1 MIDKLNKVNHDFN
14 FKYVNG
20 EFFIIDSDYLNLVN
34 SKLYGFTIINNEII
48 QNENIT
54 SGFEPSPL
62 GTFVYVEKTNKKI
75 YISQDFNGSYGI
87 YLFEHED
94 KFIIS
99 NSFFKLVNYVKKFY
113 PISFNKEYADAF
125 IAADFCS
132 LIYYETMVNEIKLLP
147 RNYKLDID
155 IFSKKLNIVKINYGE
170 NSIPINSKEGMN
182 ILDSW
187 FDKWIKIIRSIKQNY
202 GNFSFDLSGGFDSRL
217 MLTLMLSANIDLN
230 DIHINSIDD
239 SKHEEDFE
247 IASKIAETYG
257 FTLNKKLPVN
267 RRAMDLENMI
277 SNSVYSKLGVHKQF
291 YFRYFYN
298 IIPEYVFTGYGGECL
313 RYHWKYSEDE
323 FISLFSNKANKKSS
337 FLSENTG
344 KILKRTFS
352 KLKED
357 PNLKNNPVGLP
368 DVLFREV
375 LCAIHFGRGS
385 VENYLVNTFNL
396 SPLLDPD
403 VHQLRLSDDECDD
416 KNLLISIIF
425 SRYAP
430 KLLDFKFE
438 KGRSIDKKTIEYA
451 FRLNE
456 TYPYKKN
463 NHDFIKSKPNTFN
476 KDDSFENAPV
486 IVGKPNKFISE
497 VFLSDKFRSTFEFI
511 YSKELY
517 GHIVELM
524 KKLNFNTTEDIYVG
538 LASNHVFNA
547 VEYSLNN
554 IDHDPFTLFENYLKD
569 ISLNYDIQY
578 PMNLLSKYNTARIDF
593 KNMGIESNSV
603 EIIGISDNSAKCY
616 YPLWFTNQN
625 GKGLVVESSKGTLDL
640 KLKCIGDG
648 ELQISLRGID
658 YRNEFDDRLPIFINF
673 NEVQINN
680 LQNYENKLVWC
691 DSPYN
696 YTIKVKDNEI
706 VDLHFKWL
714 PLGKLN

>member
-1 MIDKLNKVNHDFN
+1 MFDKLNKIKRNIDFKDVNE
-14 FKYVNG
+14 

-34 SKLYGFTIINNEII
+34 SKLYGFTIINGKII

-54 SGFEPSPL
+54 NGFEPSPL
-62 GTFVYVEKTNKKI
+62 GTFVYVKKEDNKI

-87 YLFEHED
+87 YLFEHEN

-99 NSFFKLVNYVKKFY
+99 NSFFKLVNYVKEYY

-132 LIYYETMVNEIKLLP
+132 LIYHETMVNEIKLLP
-147 RNYKLDID
+147 RNYKFDID
-155 IFSKKLNIVKINYGE
+155 IFSKKINVVKINYGE
-170 NSIPINSKEGMN
+170 NSVPINSKEGMD

-187 FDKWIKIIRSIKQNY
+187 FNKWIGIIRSIKQNY

-217 MLTLMLSANIDLN
+217 MLTLMLSSNIDLN
-230 DIHINSIDD
+230 DIHINSIND
-239 SKHEEDFE
+239 SNHKEDFE

-267 RRAMDLENMI
+267 RRALNLENMV
-277 SNSVYSKLGVHKQF
+277 SNSIYTKLGVHKQF

-298 IIPEYVFTGYGGECL
+298 ITPEYVFTGYGGECL
-313 RYHWKYSEDE
+313 RYHWKYSEEE
-323 FISLFSNKANKKSS
+323 FISLFSNKATKKSS
-337 FLSENTG
+337 SLSENTR
-344 KILKRTFS
+344 KILTRTFS

-403 VHQLRLSDDECDD
+403 VHKLQLSDEECDD

-425 SRYAP
+425 SRYVP
-430 KLLDFKFE
+430 KLLNFKFD
-438 KGRSIDKKTIEYA
+438 KGRSINKETIEYA
-451 FRLNE
+451 FKLNE
-456 TYPYKKN
+456 KYPYKQN
-463 NHDFIKSKPNTFN
+463 NQNPINSKPDISNEGGSF
-476 KDDSFENAPV
+476 DSVPV
-486 IVGKPNKFISE
+486 IVGKPNKFIVE
-497 VFLSDKFRSTFEFI
+497 VFLSDKFRSIFEFI

-517 GHIVELM
+517 LSIVELM

-538 LASNHVFNA
+538 LAAVHVFNV

-554 IDHDPFTLFENYLKD
+554 IENDPFSLFESFLKD
-569 ISLNYDIQY
+569 ISLKHDNPY
-578 PMNLLSKYNTARIDF
+578 PMSLLSKYNTARIDI
-593 KNMGIESNSV
+593 KNIGIETNSV
-603 EIIGISDNSAKCY
+603 EIIDISDNSAKCH
-616 YPLWFTNQN
+616 YPLWFTNLK

-640 KLKCIGDG
+640 KLKCIGSG
-648 ELQISLRGID
+648 NLQIALRGID

-673 NEVQINN
+673 NKVQINN
-680 LQNYENKLVWC
+680 FQDFDNKLVWC
-691 DSPYN
+691 DSPHIYN
-696 YTIKVKDNEI
+696 INVKDNEI
-706 VDLHFKWL
+706 VDLNFKWV
-714 PLGKLN
+714 PIGKLN